1 MERRKGART
10 FISLTLSFIIFNIFI
25 SLSSNSYFI
34 GKILKS
40 DYFFTIELQNDNSK
54 EKLQEFE
61 KFLIENENVKGTR
74 FLSKE
79 EAFRNLQKELEI
91 VIPKSENPLPNSII
105 VYFKDEK
112 NLHAIQELLDVNPMV
127 REIYIDSQFLQNTQ
141 RKISAA
147 NMSLFI
153 CLALSLGMYYPIT
166 TILRGVIIRDYMI
179 FAIKAPQN
187 RKNFSVARNKN
198 LIPFFGSALVG
209 GMIFFNIYVILREKY
224 QQILSTLILQSFKQ
238 IIVIEIVATL
248 ILLFL
253 AWKSTGKLKKDE
265 V

>member
-1 MERRKGART
+1 MERKKGVRT
-10 FISLTLSFIIFNIFI
+10 FIALTLSFIIFNIFI

-34 GKILKS
+34 GKVLKNN
-40 DYFFTIELQNDNSK
+40 YFLTIELQNDESK
-54 EKLQEFE
+54 DKIQEFE
-61 KFLIENENVKGTR
+61 RFLLENPDVKGAR

-105 VYFKDEK
+105 VYFKEEK

-147 NMSLFI
+147 NVSLFI
-153 CLALSLGMYYPIT
+153 CLLLSAGMYYPIT
-166 TILRGVIIRDYMI
+166 TILRGTIIRDYII
-179 FAIKAPQN
+179 FSIKAPQN
-187 RKNFSVARNKN
+187 KKNFVVARNKN
-198 LIPFFGSALVG
+198 LIPFFVSAVVG
-209 GMIFFNIYVILREKY
+209 GMIFFNIYIILREKY

-238 IIVIEIVATL
+238 IIVVEIIATL
-248 ILLFL
+248 ILLVL
-253 AWKSTGKLKKDE
+253 AWQSTGKLKKDE

>member
-1 MERRKGART
+1 MESRKGMRT
-10 FISLTLSFIIFNIFI
+10 FIALTFSFIIFNIFI

-34 GKILKS
+34 GKVLKNN
-40 DYFFTIELQNDNSK
+40 YFLTIELQNEGSK
-54 EKLQEFE
+54 DKIQEFE
-61 KFLIENENVKGTR
+61 RFLLENQNVRGTR

-105 VYFKDEK
+105 VYFKEEK

-127 REIYIDSQFLQNTQ
+127 REIYIDSQFLQSTQ

-153 CLALSLGMYYPIT
+153 CLILSLGMYYPIT
-166 TILRGVIIRDYMI
+166 TILRGTIIRDYMI
-179 FAIKAPQN
+179 FSIKAPQN
-187 RKNFSVARNKN
+187 KRNFMIARNKN
-198 LIPFFGSALVG
+198 LIPFFVSSLVG
-209 GMIFFNIYVILREKY
+209 AMVFFNIYI
-224 QQILSTLILQSFKQ
+224 ILSESYQKVLSNLILQSFKQ
-238 IIVIEIVATL
+238 IILVEVLATAL
-248 ILLFL
+248 LLFL
-253 AWKSTGKLKKDE
+253 AWKSTGKLKRDE

>member
-10 FISLTLSFIIFNIFI
+10 FIALTLSFIIFNIFI

-147 NMSLFI
+147 NMSLFV
-153 CLALSLGMYYPIT
+153 CLVLSLGMYYPIT

-248 ILLFL
+248 VLVFL

>member
-10 FISLTLSFIIFNIFI
+10 FIALTLSFIIFNIFI

-127 REIYIDSQFLQNTQ
+127 REIYIDSQFFQNTQ

-238 IIVIEIVATL
+238 IIVIEILSTL